1 MKHSKLADG
10 IDHAITEE
18 KKFIPPGVDAE
29 QVGGA
34 GDMLSPFL
42 WVGGARIRWIAKL
55 DTTDGLA
62 IIRNFCLLTVGELI
76 MGF

>member
-1 MKHSKLADG
+1 MYSTLAKKIKPYRALQACLVLIFQRVKHSKLADG

-34 GDMLSPFL
+34 G
-42 WVGGARIRWIAKL
+42 G
-55 DTTDGLA
+55 
-62 IIRNFCLLTVGELI
+62 
-76 MGF
+76 